1 MATSVTDFGG
11 EHRAPV
17 GLAMTV
23 LPRPERLANYRLGHP
38 IRLCGQHGHRLRI
51 KSCPAGQGGTNGH
64 AAHH

>member
-17 GLAMTV
+17 GLAMATF
-23 LPRPERLANYRLGHP
+23 PRPSTVVSQRLGHP
-38 IRLCGQHGHRLRI
+38 IRLAGTNGHRLRI
-51 KSCPAGQGGTNGH
+51 KSCPAGQGGTNGQ